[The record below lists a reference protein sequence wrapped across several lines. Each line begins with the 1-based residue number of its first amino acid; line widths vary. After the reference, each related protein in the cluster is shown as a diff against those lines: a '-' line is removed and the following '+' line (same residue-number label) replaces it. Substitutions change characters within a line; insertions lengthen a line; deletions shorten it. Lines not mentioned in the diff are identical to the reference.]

1 MAVANDWSDVAVS
14 KSYSATGGMINITLS
29 LPPMKHFNVSI
40 VAYNAFGKANLDA
53 FISELL
59 FMAQIRIVCIK
70 LLLVSN
76 QISLELPIY

>member
-14 KSYSATGGMINITLS
+14 KSYSAAGGMINITLS

-59 FMAQIRIVCIK
+59 FMAQIRIDVFN
-70 LLLVSN
+70 LLLVYSQN
-76 QISLELPIY
+76 HWSYYM